1 MRKFAVFLGSRF
13 SLLRYLVLSV
23 IRLSTNRLSTIF
35 FSSICLFA
43 FVGAAQALELP
54 PALSAWQGWVLDKH
68 PDAKCTRV
76 AADLAQRRCVWPG
89 RLTLAVSEKGGS
101 FSQSLTLEAAAWVY
115 LPGDRDNWPQGM
127 TLNGRTAS
135 ALDKDE
141 QPALYLDAGDY
152 VLRGNFDWRAMPQSL
167 AIPAAIALLD
177 LNLNGKAVTNPNI
190 DGSRLWLRAQNDG
203 VDTGAHNS
211 VKVEVFRK
219 IEDELP
225 RTVETVLRLSVSG
238 KARELKL
245 GRFLLKESEPLRFVS
260 PLPARIEG
268 DGSLRV
274 QARAGEWE
282 IRMKARL
289 LGDTNQF
296 AIERQSDDW
305 PAQEVWS
312 FAANQSL
319 RRVKVDGAASVDPS
333 QLDLPDDFA
342 NDLPTFLLDAQ
353 TTLALEQLYR
363 GDATPAPNELSLQ
376 RTVWVDFDG
385 NGATVK
391 DHVTGTLTQD
401 WRLDTQP
408 AIHLGRVQVN
418 GEPQVVTQLQKDGAS
433 GVEIREPQVN
443 LEAISRV
450 DRLDDLNAAGW
461 QTDFNSVQMQLQLP
475 PGWKLWH
482 ASGPDQVDDSWVSRW
497 NLWAIFLSLL
507 IIGAI
512 FRLLDWRWA
521 LVAAATVALVYHE
534 NLALIV
540 LMLPLLVA
548 IALLKVIDAAVPR
561 LWIQRVGYAFGTLLV
576 LVILGFAVDQ
586 IRRGIYPQLELPY
599 SIADSSRNPYASS
612 APESEEYMAKPAAPA
627 PSPTMAR
634 QKADSALQEI
644 VVAVSKRYQP
654 SNNVQTGPG
663 EPKWSW
669 QPVALNWSGPVKADQ
684 PLQLYL
690 TGTWLTRLLKFF
702 NVILVVVLAGGI
714 LRALVQTRPASP
726 GPFERGSG
734 TEGANGSVAVVALVL
749 FAALGTLTPTTVR
762 ADDFPPTP
770 LLDELQKR
778 LLREPACAP
787 NCTATEAA
795 FLQIVDGQLSVKLR
809 VVVAADLAV
818 ALPGA
823 SNWQP
828 RTVLVDSL
836 QANAAARAADGTT
849 VLPLTKG
856 THELV
861 LEGPV
866 GSDDI
871 TLQFVDRPH
880 MVKVIADDWDVFGIN
895 GNLLAANSVQ
905 LQKRQRTA
913 QQDTLLPAPAQ
924 PFVRVV
930 RHLDLDLDWNV
941 TTTVERVAP
950 EQGAINLTLP
960 LLAGESI
967 VSGNIE
973 AKEGAVTVSLGS
985 QDRSFSWTST
995 LPPAAKLTLSAAPG
1009 QHWVETWQVLASP
1022 RWHVIGEGLVAIKG
1036 DGSAVRQWRPWPG
1049 ESLTLLAQQP
1059 LPIKGPTT
1067 TVESAALALTPG
1079 KRSSALETHLQISS
1093 SIGGDYRVALREPNT
1108 LKNVSVNGVDIS
1120 QSRADE
1126 KLVLPLTPGAN
1137 AVVVRWELARG
1148 ADFVTRTPALVL
1160 DTIGNNVD
1168 LTLQFPPDRWP
1179 LWVSGPDIGPAMLYW
1194 GVLVVIVGVAVL
1206 LGAITRRFQLSIPL
1220 RTWQWLLLFIGMSTV
1235 NTVGS
1240 LAVLLWFF
1248 ALEARHRFAQRP
1260 GGLPQNDFYYLIQI
1274 GIVLLSLLA
1283 VFTLAAIIPQ
1293 SLLSTPD
1300 MQVTGNGSHNYFF
1313 NWYQDRSAAALPQ
1326 AQVIS
1331 VPLWWYRVA
1340 MLAWSLWLVFALLH
1354 WVKWGWTIFAEGGVW
1369 PKRLAKAAGQ
1379 QKHATEQGRQ

>member
-1 MRKFAVFLGSRF
+1 MA
-13 SLLRYLVLSV
+13 
-23 IRLSTNRLSTIF
+23 
-35 FSSICLFA
+35 
-43 FVGAAQALELP
+43 GAAQALDLP

-68 PDAKCTRV
+68 PEAKCTRV

-135 ALDKDE
+135 ALNKDE

-152 VLRGNFDWRAMPQSL
+152 VLRGNFDWNAMPQSL
-167 AIPAAIALLD
+167 ALPAAIALLD
-177 LNLNGKAVTNPNI
+177 LNLNGKTVTNPNL
-190 DGSRLWLRAQNDG
+190 DGNRLWLRAQNDNA
-203 VDTGAHNS
+203 DSGAHNS

-219 IEDELP
+219 IEDQLP
-225 RTVETVLRLSVSG
+225 RTVETVLRLSISG

-260 PLPARIEG
+260 PLPARIED

-274 QARAGEWE
+274 QARAGAWE

-296 AIERQSDDW
+296 AIERQGDDW

-319 RRVKVDGAASVDPS
+319 RRVKVDGAPSVDPS
-333 QLDLPDDFA
+333 QLDLPADFA
-342 NDLPTFLLDAQ
+342 DLPTFLLEAQ
-353 TTLALEQLYR
+353 TTLTLEQLYR

-385 NGATVK
+385 HGATVK
-391 DHVTGTLTQD
+391 DRVSGTLTQD

-408 AIHLGRVQVN
+408 AIHLGRVRIN
-418 GEPQVVTQLQKDGAS
+418 GEPQLVTQLQKDGAS

-443 LEAISRV
+443 LEAVSRV
-450 DRLDDLNAAGW
+450 DRLGDLNAAGW
-461 QTDFNSVQMQLQLP
+461 QTDFNGVQMQLQLP

-521 LVAAATVALVYHE
+521 VVAAATVALVYHE
-534 NLALIV
+534 NLALII

-548 IALLKVIDAAVPR
+548 IALLKVISAPMAR
-561 LWIQRVGYAFGTLLV
+561 LWIQRVGYGFGALLA
-576 LVILGFAVDQ
+576 LVILAFAVDQ

-599 SIADSSRNPYASS
+599 SIADSSQNRYSAS
-612 APESEEYMAKPAAPA
+612 APEQEEYAAAPA
-627 PSPTMAR
+627 PAVAM
-634 QKADSALQEI
+634 QKSDSAKDELI
-644 VVAVSKRYQP
+644 VTARKRYQA

-663 EPKWSW
+663 EPQWNW
-669 QPVALNWSGPVKADQ
+669 QPVALSWSGPVKADQ

-702 NVILVVVLAGGI
+702 NVILVSALAAGI
-714 LRALVQTRPASP
+714 LRALMQTRPNATGHFS
-726 GPFERGSG
+726 GGS
-734 TEGANGSVAVVALVL
+734 AAVVALALV
-749 FAALGTLTPTTVR
+749 AALGSIVPTAAH
-762 ADDFPPTP
+762 ADDFPPKP

-787 NCTATEAA
+787 DCAATEAA
-795 FLQIVDGQLSVKLR
+795 FLQIADGQLIVKLR

-828 RTVLVDSL
+828 RTLLVDGL
-836 QANAAARAADGTT
+836 QTNTAARASDGTT
-849 VLPLTKG
+849 LLPLRKG
-856 THELV
+856 NHEVV
-861 LEGPV
+861 LEGPLS
-866 GSDDI
+866 SDDI
-871 TLQFVDRPH
+871 TLQFTDRPH
-880 MVKVIADDWDVFGIN
+880 TVRVLADDWDVFGIN

-913 QQDTLLPAPAQ
+913 QQDTLLPAPAK

-941 TTTVERVAP
+941 TTTIERIAP

-960 LLAGESI
+960 LLPGESI
-967 VSGNIE
+967 VSGNAE

-995 LPPAAKLTLSAAPG
+995 LPPAAKLTLTAAPG
-1009 QHWVETWQVLASP
+1009 QQWVEAWQVRASP
-1022 RWHVIGEGLVAIKG
+1022 RWHVAGDGLVAIKG
-1036 DGSAVRQWRPWPG
+1036 DGSAEREWRPWPG
-1049 ESLTLLAQQP
+1049 ETLTLLAQRP
-1059 LPIKGPTT
+1059 LAVKGPNT
-1067 TVESAALALTPG
+1067 TVERATLALTPG
-1079 KRSSALETHLQISS
+1079 KRSSALEAKLRISS
-1093 SIGGDYRVALREPNT
+1093 SIGGDYRVALREPNE
-1108 LKNVSVNGVDIS
+1108 LKSVSVNGVDIS
-1120 QSRADE
+1120 QSRTDE
-1126 KLVLPLTPGAN
+1126 KVVVPLTPGDN
-1137 AVVVRWELARG
+1137 DVVMQWELARG
-1148 ADFVTRTPALVL
+1148 ADFITRTPALAL
-1160 DTIGNNVD
+1160 DTIGNNID
-1168 LTLQFPPDRWP
+1168 LTLQFPADRWP
-1179 LWVSGPDIGPAMLYW
+1179 LWVSGPHIGPAMLYW

-1206 LGAITRRFQLSIPL
+1206 LGAITQRFQLSIPL
-1220 RTWQWLLLFIGMSTV
+1220 KTWQWLLLFIGMSTV
-1235 NTVGS
+1235 NSVGS

-1248 ALEARHRFAQRP
+1248 ALEARHRLAQKP
-1260 GGLPQNDFYYLIQI
+1260 GGLPRNDFYYLIQI
-1274 GIVLLSLLA
+1274 GIVMLSLIALIA
-1283 VFTLAAIIPQ
+1283 LAAVIPQ

-1300 MQVTGNGSHNYFF
+1300 MQVTGNGSTNYFF
-1313 NWYQDRSAAALPQ
+1313 NWYQDRSGEVLPQ

-1331 VPLWWYRVA
+1331 VPLWCYRVA
-1340 MLAWSLWLVFALLH
+1340 MLTWSLWLVCALLQ

-1369 PKRLAKAAGQ
+1369 PKR
-1379 QKHATEQGRQ
+1379 TVND

>member
-1 MRKFAVFLGSRF
+1 MRKFAAFLAAPL
-13 SLLRYLVLSV
+13 SLLRFFRSALFH
-23 IRLSTNRLSTIF
+23 IF
-35 FSSICLFA
+35 CSLALIAL
-43 FVGAAQALELP
+43 AAGTVHALELP
-54 PALSAWQGWVLDKH
+54 PALGAWQGWVLDKH

-89 RLTLAVSEKGGS
+89 RLALAVSEKGGS
-101 FSQSLTLEAAAWVY
+101 FSQSLMLEAAAWVY

-135 ALDKDE
+135 ALNKDG
-141 QPALYLDAGDY
+141 QPALYLEAGDY
-152 VLRGNFDWRAMPQSL
+152 VLRGNFDWRALPQSL
-167 AIPAAIALLD
+167 AIPAAVALLD
-177 LNLNGKAVTNPNI
+177 LNLNGKPVTNPNL

-203 VDTGAHNS
+203 AEDGAHNS

-225 RTVETVLRLSVSG
+225 RTVTTVLRLSVSG

-260 PLPARIEG
+260 PLPARIED
-268 DGSLRV
+268 DGGLRV

-282 IRMKARL
+282 IHMEARL
-289 LGDTNQF
+289 LGDINQF

-319 RRVKVDGAASVDPS
+319 RRVQVAGAPSVDPS
-333 QLDLPDDFA
+333 QLDLPDAFDD
-342 NDLPTFLLDAQ
+342 DLPTFLLEAQ
-353 TTLALEQLYR
+353 TTLTLEQLYR
-363 GDATPAPNELSLQ
+363 GDATPAPNELALQ

-385 NGATVK
+385 NGATIK

-408 AIHLGRVQVN
+408 AIRLGRVQVN
-418 GEPQVVTQLQKDGAS
+418 GTPQVVTQLQKGGAS

-443 LEAISRV
+443 LEAVSRV
-450 DRLDDLNAAGW
+450 DRLADLNAAGW
-461 QTDFNSVQMQLQLP
+461 QTDFNGVQMQLQLP

-482 ASGPDQVDDSWVSRW
+482 ASGPDLVDVSWVSRW

-507 IIGAI
+507 IVGAI

-534 NLALIV
+534 NLALII

-548 IALLKVIDAAVPR
+548 IALLKVIKTPGPR
-561 LWIQRVGYAFGTLLV
+561 LWIQRVGYAFGALLV

-599 SIADSSRNPYASS
+599 SIADSAQNRYTSS
-612 APESEEYMAKPAAPA
+612 APEQETYADAPAAPA
-627 PSPTMAR
+627 PTMAR
-634 QKADSALQEI
+634 QKADAAVQE
-644 VVAVSKRYQP
+644 VAVAAQKRYQA

-663 EPKWSW
+663 EPKWNW
-669 QPVALNWSGPVKADQ
+669 QPVALSWSGPVKAEQ
-684 PLQLYL
+684 PLQLFL

-702 NVILVVVLAGGI
+702 NVILVVVLAGGV
-714 LRALVQTRPASP
+714 LRALVQTRPGAA
-726 GPFERGSG
+726 GNFTGGSAAG
-734 TEGANGSVAVVALVL
+734 IALVVI
-749 FAALGTLTPTTVR
+749 AALGILAPTGAH
-762 ADDFPPTP
+762 ADDFPPKP

-787 NCTATEAA
+787 NCAATESA
-795 FLQIVDGQLSVKLR
+795 LVQIADGQLSVKLR
-809 VVVAADLAV
+809 IVVAADLAV

-828 RTVLVDSL
+828 RTVLVDGL
-836 QANAAARAADGTT
+836 QANAAVRAADGTAL
-849 VLPLTKG
+849 VPLTKG
-856 THELV
+856 NHELV

-871 TLQFVDRPH
+871 TLQFAERPH
-880 MVKVIADDWDVFGIN
+880 IVKVSAADWDVFGIN

-930 RHLDLDLDWNV
+930 RHLDIDLDWTV

-960 LLAGESI
+960 LLPGESI

-985 QDRSFSWTST
+985 QDGSFSWTST
-995 LPPAAKLTLSAAPG
+995 LPAAAKLTLSAAPG
-1009 QHWVETWQVLASP
+1009 QHWVEAWQVLASP
-1022 RWHVIGEGLVAIKG
+1022 RWHVTGEGLVAIKG
-1036 DGSAVRQWRPWPG
+1036 EGGAERQWRPWPG
-1049 ESLTLLAQQP
+1049 ETLTLLAQQP
-1059 LPIKGPTT
+1059 LALKGPTT
-1067 TVESAALALTPG
+1067 TVESATVALTPG
-1079 KRSSALETHLQISS
+1079 KRSSALETQLQISS
-1093 SIGGDYRVALREPNT
+1093 SIGGDYRVALREANT

-1137 AVVVRWELARG
+1137 DIVIRWELARG
-1148 ADFVTRTPALVL
+1148 AEFATRTPALVL
-1160 DTIGNNVD
+1160 DTIGNNVN
-1168 LTLQFPPDRWP
+1168 LTLQFPVDRWP
-1179 LWVSGPDIGPAMLYW
+1179 LWVSGPRIGPAMLYW

-1260 GGLPQNDFYYLIQI
+1260 GGLPQNDFYYVIQI
-1274 GIVLLSLLA
+1274 GIVVLSLLA
-1283 VFTLAAIIPQ
+1283 VVTLAAIIPQ
-1293 SLLSTPD
+1293 SLLATPD

-1313 NWYQDRSAAALPQ
+1313 NWYQDRSAEALPQ
-1326 AQVIS
+1326 AQVLS

-1354 WVKWGWTIFAEGGVW
+1354 WVKWGWAIFAEGGVW
-1369 PKRLAKAAGQ
+1369 PKKTRTAND
-1379 QKHATEQGRQ
+1379 